1 MDRFDYRMI
10 EQQEYTHETQPSVV
24 VLNERNYITFRGAG
38 KFSVTDPQ
46 FMRQVNIMYDLAT
59 EIRQA
64 AQMSKQLDWFRD
76 YVPYPLNSFW
86 DGFGGYLLMIK
97 QPNFTVPELLTTAK
111 ANLAAKY
118 PSELLQQ
125 VNFERLAEGTEV
137 QSFNAGPVVPGND
150 TFQRLDTFIKQH
162 KARRLNQG
170 HREVYL
176 RQLTLGMQL
185 ADLEILV
192 RYQISA
198 SNKRFTSGQFSVT
211 EN

>member
-1 MDRFDYRMI
+1 MDRFDYRTV
-10 EQQEYTHETQPSVV
+10 EKQEYTHATRPAVV
-24 VLNERNYITFRGAG
+24 ILNERNYITFRGAG
-38 KFSVTDPQ
+38 KFSVTDTQ
-46 FMRQVNIMYDLAT
+46 FMRQVNVMYDLAT

-125 VNFERLAEGTEV
+125 VNFERLAEGTKV

-176 RQLTLGMQL
+176 RQLTLGMPPTE
-185 ADLEILV
+185 LEVLV
-192 RYQISA
+192 RYQIA
-198 SNKRFTSGQFSVT
+198 ISNKILASDRFLVT
-211 EN
+211 TN